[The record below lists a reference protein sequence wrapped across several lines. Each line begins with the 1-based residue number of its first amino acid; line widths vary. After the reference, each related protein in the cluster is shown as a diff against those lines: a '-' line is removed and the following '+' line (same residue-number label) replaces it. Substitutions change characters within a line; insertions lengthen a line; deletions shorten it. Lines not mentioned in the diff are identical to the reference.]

1 MADAQRRAVENN
13 RRRLREQG
21 LDRFEVRGLDSD
33 KALLRAVAK
42 RLARNDE
49 AGARLRAD
57 IEARVSPS
65 PDQRGGI
72 LRALRQSPLVGADLD
87 LDLDRETT
95 AGRDVDL

>member
-1 MADAQRRAVENN
+1 MTDAQRRAVEND

-21 LDRFEVRGLDSD
+21 LDRFEVRGLESD

-57 IEARVSPS
+57 IQAQVSPS
-65 PDQRGGI
+65 GDQRGGI
-72 LRALRQSPLVGADLD
+72 LRALRRSPLVGVDLE
-87 LDLDRETT
+87 LDRETT
-95 AGRDVDL
+95 SGRDLDL